1 MTAGS
6 VSIDKLELWY
16 NDFHALR
23 GIDLSLRQGEFLALL
38 GPSGCGK
45 TSLLRS
51 IAGFAHPQKG
61 SIRISGEDVIDTKP
75 RERNLGMVFQHY
87 ALFPHI
93 TAAENVAFGL
103 KCRHVPAAEMRDR
116 VARALD
122 LVGLSGLADRKPR
135 QLSGGQ
141 QQRVALA
148 RALVIEPRVLL
159 LDEPLGALDKKLRI
173 QMQSELKSIQKR
185 LNVTAVFVTHDQ
197 EEALAMA
204 DTIALMRD
212 GRIEQFGT
220 PEQVFAA
227 PETVWVAEFVGS
239 GNVVQGKLRDSGN
252 GALALDGLSGCSFS
266 IHKQPSVAVGAD
278 TSLFVRAEKV
288 KLTPTIAES
297 ALAVAS
303 HRYLGVHVEVIAKG
317 GNQEIKALL
326 APGDAHLLSV
336 GQRVCATAAPEDC
349 RLIPNQTP

>member
-1 MTAGS
+1 MTAAS
-6 VSIDKLELWY
+6 VSISQLELWY
-16 NDFHALR
+16 GDFHALR
-23 GIDLSLRQGEFLALL
+23 GIDLSLGQGEFLALL

-75 RERNLGMVFQHY
+75 RDRNLGIVFQHY

-103 KCRHVPAAEMRDR
+103 KCRHVPAAEMQER
-116 VARALD
+116 VKRALD

-173 QMQSELKSIQKR
+173 QMQSELKTIQKR
-185 LNVTAVFVTHDQ
+185 LNVTAIFVTHDQ

-212 GRIEQFGT
+212 GRIEQIGP
-220 PEQVFAA
+220 PERVFSA
-227 PETVWVAEFVGS
+227 PETSWVAEFVGC
-239 GNVVQGKLRDSGN
+239 GNVLVGKLRDSGN
-252 GALALDGLSGCSFS
+252 GVLKLDGLPGCSFA
-266 IHKQPSVAVGAD
+266 IRKQPDMAGSAD
-278 TSLFVRAEKV
+278 TPLFVRAEKV
-288 KLTPTIAES
+288 KLAPTEDDN
-297 ALAVAS
+297 ALEVAS
-303 HRYLGVHVEVIAKG
+303 HRYLGVYVEVIAKSG
-317 GNQEIKALL
+317 DHVIKALL
-326 APGDAHLLSV
+326 PPGEAQALSV
-336 GQRVCATAAPEDC
+336 GQKVSASAAPEDC
-349 RLIPNQTP
+349 RLITGRSP